1 MFTALLECRIFS
13 ANLRPLV
20 QALPETRARV
30 STHMVSSDDDRDA
43 GLKFGFRAQQRMRER
58 ERREKSKDERKKR
71 EREADEEREMVKDV
85 AKRIAEGDLRARVL
99 AKVAVQLKTDEVQA
113 RLTEQVDTAQAATR
127 KVCRV
132 RVVLGR
138 PFGVRKTFGLVALSG
153 RGVRCGRRGSPQWR
167 RRATRR
173 FAMRSARRRSVSPR
187 TRTLLTSSLR
197 THGWWPRRSAAQ
209 IVAWASSRRALWYK

>member
-1 MFTALLECRIFS
+1 
-13 ANLRPLV
+13 
-20 QALPETRARV
+20 
-30 STHMVSSDDDRDA
+30 MVSSDDDRDA

-99 AKVAVQLKTDEVQA
+99 AKVAEQLKTDEVQA

-138 PFGVRKTFGLVALSG
+138 PFGVRKTFGG
-153 RGVRCGRRGSPQWR
+153 
-167 RRATRR
+167 
-173 FAMRSARRRSVSPR
+173 
-187 TRTLLTSSLR
+187 TLR
-197 THGWWPRRSAAQ
+197 P
-209 IVAWASSRRALWYK
+209 RRALWQAGLSAVEEEGDEAVRDAKRKEEERLSEDANTADILAENARLVAEAQRRANSGVG

>member
-1 MFTALLECRIFS
+1 
-13 ANLRPLV
+13 
-20 QALPETRARV
+20 
-30 STHMVSSDDDRDA
+30 MVSSDDDRDA

-99 AKVAVQLKTDEVQA
+99 AKVAEQLKTDEVQA

-132 RVVLGR
+132 RAVL
-138 PFGVRKTFGLVALSG
+138 GLVALSG

-167 RRATRR
+167 RRATRP

-187 TRTLLTSSLR
+187 TRTLLTSSPR

-209 IVAWASSRRALWYK
+209 IVAWASSLRALWYKIKTLVRASIT